1 MTTNNLKY
9 STSLIYIS
17 IPVLLITGPFLP
29 DLSVVIIGL
38 IFVVNEIL
46 NKNLKIF
53 KNNYFLLFLFFYLII
68 LSSSFL
74 SSYFAY
80 SLRSSVPYIRFG
92 IFALSIFLLISY
104 NESILKK
111 VTIIF
116 IIILFTLFFDSIF
129 ELLFNKNIFGWKI
142 TSGSN
147 FRITSFFG
155 DDEVLGS
162 YVSRFFPLILSLI
175 MFCKEKN
182 YLKINNLII
191 FLIIIMSFI
200 ITLISGERTAFAL
213 ILLSF
218 ILTFLTCKS
227 LRKTILYSLAT
238 LLFLSS
244 IILSIHPDLKKRMYN
259 SVISQMGLSKSSE
272 RIKIFSKVYEGHY
285 IISHRM
291 FLEKPILGHGVKS
304 FRKYCAEPENYLNE
318 TACTTHPHNIYMQL
332 LAETGLIGFLF
343 IFSLFIMLSLKLLR
357 FFVESFKIKEN
368 YMQQSKALIYI
379 FYFVNLFPLL
389 PSGNFFNNWLS
400 IIYFY
405 PSGYFIY
412 LNNYKLNK

>member
-1 MTTNNLKY
+1 MTINNLKY
-9 STSLIYIS
+9 STSIIYIF

-104 NESILKK
+104 NESILTK
-111 VTIIF
+111 VTIVF

-175 MFCKEKN
+175 MFCKGKG
-182 YLKINNLII
+182 YLKINNFII

-259 SVISQMGLSKSSE
+259 SVISQMGLSKSSD

-291 FLEKPILGHGVKS
+291 FLEKPIFGHGVKS

-343 IFSLFIMLSLKLLR
+343 IFSLFIMLSLKLLK
-357 FFVESFKIKEN
+357 FFVETFKIKEN
-368 YMQQSKALIYI
+368 YIQQSKALMYI

-412 LNNYKLNK
+412 LNNCKLNK